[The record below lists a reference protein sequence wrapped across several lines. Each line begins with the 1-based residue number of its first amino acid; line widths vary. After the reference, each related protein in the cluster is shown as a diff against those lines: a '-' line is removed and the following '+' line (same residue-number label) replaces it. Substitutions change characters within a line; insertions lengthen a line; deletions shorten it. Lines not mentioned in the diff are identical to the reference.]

1 MIDIGF
7 WEFLVIL
14 LLVFALAVLIA
25 GLFTAYFGAGKSRK
39 IGVVLIVVG
48 LIVGLMFTIVPIR
61 EATGIPPDGTDVST
75 IVINA
80 ALVLI
85 AAAIGAVIALVLFL
99 AAIMKS

>member
-1 MIDIGF
+1 MIEIGF

-14 LLVFALAVLIA
+14 MLVFALAVLIA

-39 IGVVLIVVG
+39 IGVVLILVG
-48 LIVGLMFTIVPIR
+48 LIVGLMFTMVPIR
-61 EATGIPPDGTDVST
+61 EVTGIPPDGTDVSN

-80 ALVLI
+80 ALVII
-85 AAAIGAVIALVLFL
+85 AAIIGAVIALVLFL

>member
-1 MIDIGF
+1 MFDVGF

-48 LIVGLMFTIVPIR
+48 LVVGLMFTLIPIR
-61 EATGIPPDGTDVST
+61 EATGIPPDGTDVSN

-85 AAAIGAVIALVLFL
+85 AAIIGAVIALVLFL

>member
-1 MIDIGF
+1 VVDIVF
-7 WEFLVIL
+7 WEVLVIL
-14 LLVFALAVLIA
+14 LLIFALAVLIA

-39 IGVVLIVVG
+39 IGVVLILVG
-48 LIVGLMFTIVPIR
+48 LVVGLMFTLVPIR
-61 EATGIPPDGTDVST
+61 EATGIPPDGTDVSA